1 MRDYYVFS
9 DGTLKR
15 EDNTIYFIDN
25 DNNKKALPIEQTDNL
40 YIFGNITLNS
50 SFINLVSKFNVCLHF
65 FNYYAFYIGSFYPRE
80 HNNSGF
86 VLVRQS
92 ANYLD
97 EEKRFYLASCF
108 VKSSIHHILRNLR
121 KHKDK
126 EAIENFI
133 EIINDY
139 SKSIDNIKTINE
151 LMGVE
156 GSIRQIYYQSFN
168 IIIKNKLFS
177 FEKRTK
183 QPPEDPI
190 NALISFGNSMMYT
203 TILSEVYKTQ
213 LNPTISYLHEPST
226 KRFSLSLDLAEIFK
240 PLIVD
245 PLIFY
250 LVNNR
255 MLNSK
260 HFKNIEGLCYLNEE
274 GKKIFVAEYDKK
286 LATTIYHRVLKRKV
300 SYRYLI
306 RLECY
311 KIIKHIIDDKIYK
324 PLKAWW

>member
-9 DGTLKR
+9 EGTLKR

-25 DNNKKALPIEQTDNL
+25 DNNKKALPIEQVDNL
-40 YIFGNITLNS
+40 YVFGNITLNS
-50 SFINLVSKFNVCLHF
+50 SFLNLINKFNVCVHF
-65 FNYYAFYIGSFYPRE
+65 FNYYSFYIGTFYPRE
-80 HNNSGF
+80 YNNSGF
-86 VLVRQS
+86 VVVRQS
-92 ANYLD
+92 LHYLD
-97 EEKRFYLASCF
+97 SEKRFYLASSF
-108 VKSSIHHILRNLR
+108 IKSAIHHIIRNLR

-126 EAIENFI
+126 EGIENII

-139 SKSIDNIKTINE
+139 SKAIDNVKSVSE
-151 LMGVE
+151 LMGLE
-156 GSIRQIYYQSFN
+156 GNIRQIYYQSFN
-168 IIIKNKLFS
+168 LIIKNQYFS

-203 TILSEVYKTQ
+203 TILSEIYKTQ

-245 PLIFY
+245 SLIFY
-250 LVNNR
+250 LINNR
-255 MLNSK
+255 MLNK
-260 HFKNIEGLCYLNEE
+260 RHFEDIEGLCYLNEE

-286 LATTIYHRVLKRKV
+286 LSTTIYHRVLKRKV
-300 SYRYLI
+300 SYKYLI

-311 KIIKHIIDDKIYK
+311 KIIKHVIEDKIYK
-324 PLKAWW
+324 PLKSWW